1 MRKATN
7 NPHASDDL
15 PGTARRAATL
25 ELVQAANALT
35 AGDLALAE
43 QLCRNVLKRD
53 RRNVAAMRL
62 LGDVGVQ
69 FGRFEEAEVLFT
81 LCLELAPGF
90 QLARHSYADLLF
102 RTLRYREALAEVDT
116 ILAAEPEH
124 SSALLLKA
132 SILAMVGSLD
142 EAIRIYETL
151 VDKLPGQPR
160 VHLSLAHALKTIG
173 RQSEALAEYRRA
185 LELEPDLGETYW
197 SLSNLKT
204 FRFADA
210 DVTRMRAQAD
220 DPATSD
226 ENRLHWS
233 FALGKA
239 LEDRGEYD
247 ESFRHYAS
255 GNALRRRTV
264 RWDSDGHHEAIERLI
279 AFYRPEFF
287 AARQGFGN
295 PSSTPIFVVGL
306 PRAGSTLLEQILS
319 SHSQVEGTMELPD
332 LMSLVQRLN
341 RQTIDGRTP
350 GYPDGLASLTAADF
364 EALGAEYLDRTAVYR
379 DGAPRF
385 IDKMPNNYGYVG
397 LIHLMLPNATILDAR
412 RQPMACGFSVF
423 KQLFAHGQN
432 FSYSLEEIGRYYR
445 DYVLLMS
452 HWDAVLPSRVLR
464 VDYEKIVAD
473 TDAEVRR
480 VLDHCGLEFEP
491 GCLEFHRTERAVRTP
506 SSEQVR
512 QPIFRDGLEQ
522 WRHYAAHLAPLR
534 DALGPM
540 PSDAG

>member
-1 MRKATN
+1 
-7 NPHASDDL
+7 
-15 PGTARRAATL
+15 
-25 ELVQAANALT
+25 
-35 AGDLALAE
+35 
-43 QLCRNVLKRD
+43 
-53 RRNVAAMRL
+53 MRL

-151 VDKLPGQPR
+151 VDKLPDQPR